1 MTAELV
7 PLTALVPEGP
17 GEAIELIDSK
27 DALRIAFAHRDFVSR
42 LADKWDTTGIYLLLD
57 PVSED
62 GTWGV
67 YVGKAANLRSRVK
80 QHLKEKLTWN
90 RAVLVMSDRTE
101 RFHSAETGWLEGNV
115 HNLLAHSYYGQPSNK
130 VNPSDDSIP
139 VWDQPRLWGVVEGVA
154 HTLRLLGYETAEE
167 SELVGAV
174 KAPRSKHNLS
184 STTVTDLFNAGL
196 LSVGERLVSLNG
208 QWPATAEVLEG
219 GTIEYGGRMYSTPS
233 AAASAVREGGAA
245 NGWTFWGV
253 TRDGQAVP
261 LAVLR
266 AELPTD
272 QTTTL

>member
-1 MTAELV
+1 
-7 PLTALVPEGP
+7 VPEGP

-57 PVSED
+57 PVSGD

-80 QHLKEKLTWN
+80 QHLKEKLSWN

-174 KAPRSKHNLS
+174 RAPRPKHNLS
-184 STTVTDLFNAGL
+184 STTVADLFNAGL
-196 LSVGERLVSLNG
+196 LSAGERLVSLNG
-208 QWPATAEVLEG
+208 QWPASAEVLEG
-219 GTIEYGGRMYSTPS
+219 GTIGYGGRSYSSPS
-233 AAASAVREGGAA
+233 AAASAVRDGGAA

-261 LAVLR
+261 LAILR
-266 AELPTD
+266 AELPSEE
-272 QTTTL
+272 QVVPK